1 VKLLVHRVVWAFLPA
16 LPYAPFGATIVENRS
31 CDLRSVCVRLDRDF
45 DFTATECI
53 RCAEAGSHEEL
64 VVVWA
69 FLPALPYAPLVRRV
83 RVRLDRDF
91 DFTATE

>member
-1 VKLLVHRVVWAFLPA
+1 M
-16 LPYAPFGATIVENRS
+16 
-31 CDLRSVCVRLDRDF
+31 
-45 DFTATECI
+45 
-53 RCAEAGSHEEL
+53 CAEAGLHEYV